1 MDLGSHVAPTV
12 ESLGSLNGDELFVFG
27 CVLCY
32 RLLASGPYRGTFW
45 NVWHS
50 SMTSLELCFWCGCPC
65 VVLV

>member
-27 CVLCY
+27 CVPCY
-32 RLLASGPYRGTFW
+32 RLLASGPYGGTFW